1 MELFWTRG
9 AASVREIQEAF
20 PKNDERTTRMSLRG
34 SSALPAQLALSSAA
48 HDPHMKLIAQV

>member
-20 PKNDERTTRMSLRG
+20 PKNEERTTRMSLRG
-34 SSALPAQLALSSAA
+34 SSALPAQLLSSAA
-48 HDPHMKLIAQV
+48 HDPPVKLISQV